1 MAQSCG
7 DGREFKLREEMD
19 IVKRGGESEF
29 ITSVGN
35 SPVCKVGDL
44 NGKAPVNVE
53 PGAVR
58 TATDDPDDDERGDR
72 LGTTTRRTETDTGY
86 VDTTTTRYSEGKP
99 VTRTD
104 QTISPRVKW
113 DDSGKGEY
121 QAGSA
126 QGGSTIWNTRKIE
139 DADAYISEVR
149 AQGGGIEDNPQYS
162 NLRAGLMG
170 YFGQRF
176 KSYTSDDAAWR
187 QLVED
192 AAEDGVS
199 PLDLLKEGQAGY
211 LGAGGYGSGGSG
223 GGGTSMS
230 YTQANKADVRV
241 LANAVAEEMIGR
253 RISDTE
259 FDRMLKKVRKEEDKS
274 PTVTTRSGKT
284 SRTKEG
290 ITDAERQEVLEEV
303 LRENPEWKKYQM
315 DTAALD
321 YTRDFIREQ
330 KGKANL

>member
-1 MAQSCG
+1 MQSCG
-7 DGREFKLREEMD
+7 DGKEFNVSKEMG
-19 IVKRGGESEF
+19 IVQRGGESEF
-29 ITSVGN
+29 ITAEGN
-35 SPVCKVGDL
+35 SPICKVGEL
-44 NGKAPVNVE
+44 SGKAPVTIE
-53 PGAVR
+53 PGDER
-58 TATDDPDDDERGDR
+58 TATDDDDPDP
-72 LGTTTRRTETDTGY
+72 LGRRESSSTRRTETDKGY
-86 VDTTTTRYSEGKP
+86 IDTTTTAYDSGQRRTTTSE
-99 VTRTD
+99 
-104 QTISPRVKW
+104 TISPRVKW
-113 DDSGKGEY
+113 DDSGKGGY
-121 QAGSA
+121 QAGSE
-126 QGGSTIWNTRKIE
+126 QGGSTIYNTRKTE
-139 DADAYISEVR
+139 DAEAYIAEVR
-149 AQGGGIEDNPQYS
+149 AEGGGIEDYQQYS

-176 KSYTSDDAAWR
+176 DRYTSDDAAWR

-192 AAEDGVS
+192 AAEFNVS
-199 PLDLLKEGQAGY
+199 PLDLLKEGQASY
-211 LGAGGYGSGGSG
+211 LGAGGYGGGGSG
-223 GGGTSMS
+223 GSGGTSMS

-253 RISDTE
+253 RINDTE

-330 KGKANL
+330 RGKANL

>member
-1 MAQSCG
+1 MQTCG
-7 DGREFKLREEMD
+7 DGREFNLSTEMK
-19 IVKRGGESEF
+19 IVQQGGESEF
-29 ITSVGN
+29 ITAEGN

-44 NGKAPVNVE
+44 AGKKPVTAEQDPNK
-53 PGAVR
+53 
-58 TATDDPDDDERGDR
+58 TATNDDPDPRGDR
-72 LGTTTRRTETDTGY
+72 LNSTTRRTQTDRGY
-86 VDTTTTRYSEGKP
+86 VDTTTTSYESGER
-99 VTRTD
+99 VTRTSE
-104 QTISPRVKW
+104 TISPRVKW
-113 DDSGKGEY
+113 DDTGKGGY
-121 QAGSA
+121 QAGSE
-126 QGGSTIWNTRKIE
+126 QGGYTIYNTRKTE
-139 DADAYISEVR
+139 DAEAYIGEVR
-149 AQGGGIEDNPQYS
+149 AQGGGIEDNPQYG

-176 KSYTSDDAAWR
+176 KTYTSDDAAWR

-192 AAEDGVS
+192 AAVQGVS
-199 PLDLLKEGQAGY
+199 PLDLLKEGQVAY
-211 LGAGGYGSGGSG
+211 VGAGGYGSGGSG
-223 GGGTSMS
+223 SGGGTSMS

-253 RISDTE
+253 RITDKE

-274 PTVTTRSGKT
+274 PTITTRSGKT

-330 KGKANL
+330 RGKANL

>member
-1 MAQSCG
+1 MQQVEGTSTV
-7 DGREFKLREEMD
+7 DGGKT
-19 IVKRGGESEF
+19 ITES
-29 ITSVGN
+29 
-35 SPVCKVGDL
+35 
-44 NGKAPVNVE
+44 
-53 PGAVR
+53 
-58 TATDDPDDDERGDR
+58 
-72 LGTTTRRTETDTGY
+72 TTNRTETSTGTKTTTVNKYDTGE
-86 VDTTTTRYSEGKP
+86 TR
-99 VTRTD
+99 TRTD
-104 QTISPRVKW
+104 YDISPTVKW
-113 DDSGKGEY
+113 EETQSGYFDRLDKL
-121 QAGSA
+121 
-126 QGGSTIWNTRKIE
+126 GGGPATVHNTRKIE
-139 DADAYISEVR
+139 DADAYIGEVR
-149 AQGGGIEDNPQYS
+149 AQGGGIEGNPQYS

-176 KSYTSDDAAWR
+176 KTYTSDDAAWR

-192 AAEDGVS
+192 AAAYNVS
-199 PLDLLKEGQAGY
+199 PLDLLKQGQSAY
-211 LGAGGYGSGGSG
+211 LGAGGYGSGGSGG

-253 RISDTE
+253 RISDKE

-274 PTVTTRSGKT
+274 PTITTRSGRT